1 MRISKYIFNSYER
14 ERAYNDIIV
23 NFPSNWLQLDVAR
36 DNITDFS
43 DIINDNGGA
52 DLLGEKIAESFYKQ
66 IVQYIQYTKERKTN
80 IPAIFLQD
88 VIQCA
93 LDFCGNQ
100 SLNKVLCTNLDAL
113 RYVVAVEFTEDGLV
127 YKIIRRKARGKRIK
141 IRYVEENAKKER
153 NKWIGHLR
161 RHEIKINY
169 PLEENANHHNIQAS
183 KKTLMRLIEETAHR
197 NVMYTYTIDG
207 RTRYEIERLIKEIV
221 GELQM
226 EDDRKFIF
234 KVLSVMLLN
243 MTDKVI
249 GNSYKKEPG
258 VVFALK
264 SALLQYFCIGQEEK
278 QEMRIMYDELRE
290 VRELFNE

>member
-1 MRISKYIFNSYER
+1 MAVF
-14 ERAYNDIIV
+14 
-23 NFPSNWLQLDVAR
+23 
-36 DNITDFS
+36 
-43 DIINDNGGA
+43 
-52 DLLGEKIAESFYKQ
+52 IA
-66 IVQYIQYTKERKTN
+66 V
-80 IPAIFLQD
+80 
-88 VIQCA
+88 
-93 LDFCGNQ
+93 
-100 SLNKVLCTNLDAL
+100 SLPD
-113 RYVVAVEFTEDGLV
+113 
-127 YKIIRRKARGKRIK
+127 
-141 IRYVEENAKKER
+141 
-153 NKWIGHLR
+153 
-161 RHEIKINY
+161 
-169 PLEENANHHNIQAS
+169 
-183 KKTLMRLIEETAHR
+183 
-197 NVMYTYTIDG
+197 TYTIDG

>member
-1 MRISKYIFNSYER
+1 MDRYKIERYFTSIGRSFYSGEEYEDLGISYKPISNFGIGFLSSFMVCREIDVKTKYYIENSEGLKLHIPNYDGCFFIE
-14 ERAYNDIIV
+14 
-23 NFPSNWLQLDVAR
+23 LDKNT
-36 DNITDFS
+36 NIGTEIKLYMNS
-43 DIINDNGGA
+43 DINDKG
-52 DLLGEKIAESFYKQ
+52 
-66 IVQYIQYTKERKTN
+66 IVDY
-80 IPAIFLQD
+80 
-88 VIQCA
+88 
-93 LDFCGNQ
+93 
-100 SLNKVLCTNLDAL
+100 
-113 RYVVAVEFTEDGLV
+113 
-127 YKIIRRKARGKRIK
+127 